1 MQEDEERAELESE
14 LHMRVGIQLFADG
27 DYDEAMAHVGMC
39 SSATP
44 VLLLS
49 LFPSLAPRALLEPV
63 TPCFPGAA
71 DSGQLPHENF
81 RVWGLELKRTET

>member
-1 MQEDEERAELESE
+1 
-14 LHMRVGIQLFADG
+14 MRLGIQLFAEG

-39 SSATP
+39 SRATP

-63 TPCFPGAA
+63 TPCFPG
-71 DSGQLPHENF
+71 
-81 RVWGLELKRTET
+81 VWGSRTVEIKT